1 MPIKA
6 VIWDVGGV
14 INRTEDRKPRDEL
27 ASALGVGLDRLND
40 LFFSGPEGT
49 RAQLGK
55 ITGEELMVHIRREL
69 NLEDGQYPDLLERFF
84 GGDLLDEELVDF
96 IRWLKPAYKTGII
109 SNAWGDLLDM
119 LREWGIE
126 DAFDVVVGS
135 GNVGVMKPDPRIYA
149 LALEGLEIQAGEAVF
164 IDDFIE
170 NVRGAEAIGI
180 HGIHFKDK
188 NQALEELQ
196 GLLGMV

>member
-14 INRTEDRKPRDEL
+14 INRTEDRTPRDEL
-27 ASALGVGLDRLND
+27 TTALGVSREQLND

-49 RAQLGK
+49 RAQLGE
-55 ITGEELMVHIRREL
+55 ITGEELMVYIRREL

-84 GGDLLDEELVDF
+84 GGDRLDEDLVNF
-96 IRWLKPAYKTGII
+96 IRQLRPAYKTGII
-109 SNAWGDLLDM
+109 SNAWGDLLDL
-119 LREWGIE
+119 LRGWGIE
-126 DAFDVVVGS
+126 DAFDIVVGS

-149 LALEGLEIQAGEAVF
+149 LALQGLEVEAGEAVF

-170 NVRGAEAIGI
+170 NVRGAEALGI
-180 HGIHFKDK
+180 HGIHFKDRT
-188 NQALEELQ
+188 QALEELRH
-196 GLLGMV
+196 LLGRV